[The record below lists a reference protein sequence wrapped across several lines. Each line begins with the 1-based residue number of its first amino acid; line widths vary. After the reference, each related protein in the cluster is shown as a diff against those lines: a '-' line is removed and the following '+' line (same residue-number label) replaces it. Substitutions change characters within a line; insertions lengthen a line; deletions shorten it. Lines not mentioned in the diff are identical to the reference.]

1 MSYVEYH
8 MGPLRNLREPGIPE
22 PDYRDIDA
30 EIGERARELAEL
42 DMVDDQ
48 KVAEALFDEGTLMPT
63 ELAHL
68 VALCARIKSHTL
80 LGKTHEMIG
89 ILFCEWVEETLA
101 ASHEADL
108 RAPE

>member
-8 MGPLRNLREPGIPE
+8 MGPLRNFKEPGIPE
-22 PDYRDIDA
+22 PDYRDIEA

-42 DMVDDQ
+42 DMQDDQ
-48 KVAEALFDEGTLMPT
+48 KVSEAFFEPGTLVPQ
-63 ELAHL
+63 ELSHL
-68 VALCARIKSHTL
+68 TALRARIKSHTL

-89 ILFCEWVEETLA
+89 ILFCEWVEETIA

-108 RAPE
+108 RASA